1 MERDI
6 FICHA
11 SEDKSEVVRPLVK
24 ALQKQDITCWVD
36 EGEIKWGDSI
46 TQKVNEGLKI
56 SRFVIVVLSKSFMNK
71 NWPKRELYAALD
83 QEATSGEVKVLPLL
97 VGNKVVRENI
107 LTELPLL
114 KDKRYLTWDGLSN
127 SVVDEA
133 LNRLSRT
140 RKEVSSVIAPAQDA
154 TVGEDIP
161 LPKLRKRSTQRDRD
175 LLSKETFKV
184 VKEYFQRAL
193 SQLQPQYIEVE
204 TDFTEI
210 HATKF
215 IAKIYFLGEV
225 KNQCKIWIGGLSTSD
240 GIGYSENWFNIDSD
254 NSFNEM
260 ISIEDDGFE
269 LKLKFTLGFMSQ
281 HPNKAYLTPLDAAET
296 LWIRFS
302 SPLEHL

>member
-11 SEDKSEVVRPLVK
+11 SEDKVEVVRPLVK
-24 ALQKQDITCWVD
+24 ALQKEDITCWVD

-46 TQKVNEGLKI
+46 TQKVNEGLKM
-56 SRFVIVVLSKSFMNK
+56 SRFVMVVLSKSFMNK

-97 VGNKVVRENI
+97 VGDKVVRENV

-127 SVVDEA
+127 SIVDEA
-133 LNRLSRT
+133 LNRLSRI
-140 RKEVSSVIAPAQDA
+140 RKEVSGAITPAQDA

-161 LPKLRKRSTQRDRD
+161 LPKLRKRFTQRDRD
-175 LLSKETFKV
+175 LLLKETFKV

-193 SQLQPQYIEVE
+193 SQLQTQYSEVE
-204 TDFTEI
+204 TEFTDI

-215 IAKIYFLGEV
+215 IAKIYFLGEI

-240 GIGYSENWFNIDSD
+240 GISYSENRFNIDSD
-254 NSFNEM
+254 NSFNEL

-269 LKLKFTLGFMSQ
+269 LKLKFSFSIMNP
-281 HPNKAYLTPLDAAET
+281 HKNKVFLNPSEACLK
-296 LWIRFS
+296 RGGVR
-302 SPLEHL
+302 LESFL